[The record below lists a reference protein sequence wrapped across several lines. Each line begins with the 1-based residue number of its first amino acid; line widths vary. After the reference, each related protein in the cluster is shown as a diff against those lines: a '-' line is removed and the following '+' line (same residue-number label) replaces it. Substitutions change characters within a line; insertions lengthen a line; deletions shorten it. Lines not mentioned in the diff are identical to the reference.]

1 MRLDTRLTRGKT
13 KEQVDSIKEQYA
25 SAKNLLNQLIKVLTN
40 ELEDGIIGTDEEEV
54 YEKANVLLILA
65 GRAGE
70 RRAIRKALNLLNP
83 VT

>member
-13 KEQVDSIKEQYA
+13 KEQVDLIKEQYA